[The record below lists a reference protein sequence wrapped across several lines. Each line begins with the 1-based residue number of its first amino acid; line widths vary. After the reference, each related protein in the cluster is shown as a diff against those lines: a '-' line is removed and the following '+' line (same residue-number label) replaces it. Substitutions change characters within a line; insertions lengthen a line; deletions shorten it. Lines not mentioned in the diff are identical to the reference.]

1 MRSPV
6 LGVHR
11 AGDHVNAR
19 RFSDRLLLKLGVGGR
34 PGEHA
39 RHASAVLLQR
49 PARLAREQ
57 QGLRFGG
64 VGDAL
69 DLGKKDHVNQV
80 AVILETHEL
89 PVVRDLTP
97 VVRDLSGRR
106 VQVSQL

>member
-1 MRSPV
+1 V
-6 LGVHR
+6 I
-11 AGDHVNAR
+11 A
-19 RFSDRLLLKLGVGGR
+19 LLKLGVGER

-39 RHASAVLLQR
+39 RHASAV
-49 PARLAREQ
+49 

-69 DLGKKDHVNQV
+69 ELGKKDHLNQI